1 MVELVW
7 PSSKAFKQKRTLV
20 QFCFSSLFSF
30 EKMSFM
36 DSVLWLLPLTVNEA
50 LKQLCLLPIL
60 MQNYSGGDTDS
71 IVLGIISLLPHLLG
85 SWSSPVPFQRQLLL
99 KSFNQPANY
108 GVLLLED
115 VPVRHWNG
123 HAQWIRGWCWCICWS
138 CCLISWCR
146 LRIAVG
152 SRLRIVVGS
161 HQCKSMQVLSLKKL
175 FFFKKNILLIVIPN
189 IWA

>member
-1 MVELVW
+1 MW
-7 PSSKAFKQKRTLV
+7 
-20 QFCFSSLFSF
+20 
-30 EKMSFM
+30 FM

-50 LKQLCLLPIL
+50 LKQLWLLPIL

-71 IVLGIISLLPHLLG
+71 IVLGIISLFLHLLG
-85 SWSSPVPFQRQLLL
+85 SWSSPVPLQRQLVL
-99 KSFNQPANY
+99 KSFNY

-115 VPVRHWNG
+115 VPVKHWNG
-123 HAQWIRGWCWCICWS
+123 HAHWIRGWCWCICWS

-161 HQCKSMQVLSLKKL
+161 HLCKFMQVLSLKGFL
-175 FFFKKNILLIVIPN
+175 FCSIDCDTKYMGISCKGSPYKFIQNTPKTLHWGHYVPDGGNS
-189 IWA
+189 